1 MMESGV
7 HDSDVE
13 LVVTNFEDAAVAD
26 RAYWHSQTPEA
37 CLRHALE
44 LRRINY
50 GVDRVSARIE
60 RVLEIT
66 RRDRLQ
72 PRI

>member
-1 MMESGV
+1 MEIGA
-7 HDSDVE
+7 HDADVE
-13 LVVTNFEDAAVAD
+13 LAVTNFEDAAAAD
-26 RAYWHSQTPEA
+26 RAYWHLQTPEA
-37 CLRHALE
+37 CLQHALE

-50 GVDRVSARIE
+50 GADRVSARIE

-72 PRI
+72 PQN

>member
-1 MMESGV
+1 MEIGT
-7 HDSDVE
+7 HDDSDVE
-13 LVVTNFEDAAVAD
+13 LVVTNFEDAAAAD

-37 CLRHALE
+37 CLQHALE

-50 GVDRVSARIE
+50 GADRVSARIE

-66 RRDRLQ
+66 RRDR
-72 PRI
+72 PRPQN

>member
-1 MMESGV
+1 MGSGA
-7 HDSDVE
+7 HNDSDVE
-13 LVVTNFEDAAVAD
+13 LVVTNFEDAAADD

-37 CLRHALE
+37 CLQHALE

-50 GVDRVSARIE
+50 GTDRASARIE

-66 RRDRLQ
+66 RRDRQQ
-72 PRI
+72 PQN

>member
-1 MMESGV
+1 MEIGA
-7 HDSDVE
+7 HDDSDVE
-13 LVVTNFEDAAVAD
+13 LVVTNFEDASAAD
-26 RAYWHSQTPEA
+26 RAYWHAQSPEA
-37 CLRHALE
+37 CLQHALE

-50 GVDRVSARIE
+50 GTDRASARIE

-72 PRI
+72 PQN